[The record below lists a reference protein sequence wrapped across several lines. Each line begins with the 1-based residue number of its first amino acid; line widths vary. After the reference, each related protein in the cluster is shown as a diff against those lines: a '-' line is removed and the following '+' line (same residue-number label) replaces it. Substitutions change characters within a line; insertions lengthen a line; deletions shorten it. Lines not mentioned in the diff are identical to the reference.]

1 VASGS
6 APAGRRGRPA
16 IPPRLAQALA
26 AIVPE
31 ALGDIADVI
40 TLHREFPAWAVWL
53 PHGRRQWI
61 AVRPASGRTAS
72 PDLPM
77 IWAQATTAADLA
89 DRMRAADA
97 QLAP

>member
-1 VASGS
+1 MITELLYAYSTQNYHATENYHDHASQ
-6 APAGRRGRPA
+6 PASSPCGHAALRSRE
-16 IPPRLAQALA
+16 PPP
-26 AIVPE
+26 VE
-31 ALGDIADVI
+31 
-40 TLHREFPAWAVWL
+40 
-53 PHGRRQWI
+53 

-77 IWAQATTAADLA
+77 IWVQAATVADLA